1 MNGYITQYEAARYL
15 GISEA
20 SILNWIRHGYLS
32 KFENKFKSSE
42 IEELKKKIDSG
53 EINRLNNRANKSK
66 SQNKFIP
73 NEYITSFK
81 SLERIELLAD
91 FINKNHIKSSQAIFL
106 LALNLFKQNGDIYA
120 KNFEDLFLFSKKQYR
135 RKNVYSFLSTWK
147 EEIALNKINYENKE
161 VKFLLNFELPLER
174 DILGIIYQSI
184 INEGKK
190 SNLGSYYT
198 PRELVLN
205 LLEGKLTQKSKVL
218 DPCCGTGQFLLV
230 FSETITEPQN
240 IFGFDIDKNAVQI
253 AKCNLFLT
261 YKEYDFSP
269 NIFHLNSLLLNNEYP
284 LFLEY
289 GKKFSNFDLI
299 ATNPPWGAKYDNNTL
314 KTIKNHFSEIDSKE
328 SFSFFIVQSFRLLA
342 DYGEMCFVVP
352 ESLTN
357 VKTHRDIRNFIL
369 KNCAINNISILG
381 KYFKNV
387 MSSVITLSLKKEYV
401 TDFKIQVVHNTE
413 KYQINQKR
421 FCHNKFK
428 LFDIYINEIDSKIF
442 AKIENRDYKT
452 LEGSSEW
459 ALGIVTGD
467 NKKYLTTNKSDNVEP
482 VFKGSDIK
490 PFVLKKPENFIQLNP
505 SHFQQIA
512 PIRKYRSREKLVYKF
527 ISKNLVFA
535 YDSNGSLTLNS
546 ANILIPKI
554 SNYPIKLVLG
564 FLNSRVFNFYFR
576 KKFNSIKILRSNIE
590 ELPFPILLG
599 EEQKKMIKLVDAIME
614 LKLSLEELNEFVF
627 KYYDISQEERGYINY
642 YLES

>member
-1 MNGYITQYEAARYL
+1 MDEYITQNEAALYL

-32 KFENKFKSSE
+32 KYKNHYKRSE
-42 IEELKKKIDSG
+42 IEELKSKIDSG
-53 EINRLNNRANKSK
+53 KISRLNNRANKSK
-66 SQNKFIP
+66 SKNKFIP
-73 NEYITSFK
+73 DEYITSPK
-81 SLERIELLAD
+81 SLERIEILAD
-91 FINKNHIKSSQAIFL
+91 FINKNHIKTAQAIFL
-106 LALNLFKQNGDIYA
+106 LSLNLFRQNGDIFA
-120 KNFEDLFLFSKKQYR
+120 KSFDELFLFSREQYKR
-135 RKNVYSFLSTWK
+135 ENVHSFLSLWK
-147 EEIALNKINYENKE
+147 EEISSGKVNYDNEK
-161 VKFLLNFELPLER
+161 VRFLLNYELPNER

-184 INEGKK
+184 MHEGEK

-198 PRELVLN
+198 PREVVLN
-205 LLEGKLTQKSKVL
+205 LLEGKLTKKAKVL
-218 DPCCGTGQFLLV
+218 DPCCGTGQFLLA
-230 FSETITEPQN
+230 FSETVAEPQN

-261 YKEYDFSP
+261 YKDYDFSP
-269 NIFHLNSLLLNNEYP
+269 NIFHLNSLLLYNDHP

-289 GKKFSNFDLI
+289 GEKFLNFDLI
-299 ATNPPWGAKYDNNTL
+299 ATNPPWGAKYNKNTF
-314 KTIKNHFSEIDSKE
+314 KTIQNHFPEIDSKE
-328 SFSFFIVQSFRLLA
+328 SFSFFIVQSIRLLH
-342 DYGEMCFVVP
+342 DQGEMCFVLP
-352 ESLTN
+352 ESITN
-357 VKTHRDIRNFIL
+357 VKTHKDIREFIL
-369 KNCAINNISILG
+369 KNCAIDNICILG
-381 KYFKNV
+381 KCFKNV

-401 TDFKIQVVHNTE
+401 TDFKIEVVHKTE
-413 KYQINQKR
+413 KYKINQKR
-421 FCHNKFK
+421 FCYNRFK

-442 AKIENRDYKT
+442 EKIENRDYET

-467 NKKYLTTNKSDNVEP
+467 NKRYLTTIKSDNVEP
-482 VFKGSDIK
+482 IFKGSDIK

-512 PIRKYRSREKLVYKF
+512 PMRKYRSSEKLVYKF

-564 FLNSRVFNFYFR
+564 FLNSMVFNFYFR
-576 KKFNSIKILRSNIE
+576 KKYNSIKILRGNIE
-590 ELPFPILLG
+590 ELPFPILL
-599 EEQKKMIKLVDAIME
+599 EDEQEKMLKLVEAIIE
-614 LKLSLEELNEFVF
+614 LKLSLEELNKFVF
-627 KYYDISQEERGYINY
+627 DYYDISQEERIYIKY